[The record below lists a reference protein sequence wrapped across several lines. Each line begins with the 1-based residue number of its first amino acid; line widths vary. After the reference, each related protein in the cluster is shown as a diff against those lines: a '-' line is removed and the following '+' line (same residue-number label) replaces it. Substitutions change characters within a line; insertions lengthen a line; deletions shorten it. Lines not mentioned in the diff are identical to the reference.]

1 MKRIVGLF
9 SNSVTM
15 VVLLIALS
23 PIVVFSQT
31 QYPVI
36 YEFGPTMVDLM
47 LQQQSYEGSSPMEL
61 EGMRQGIEQQLAE
74 TPISITIK
82 NEGTLIFLVN
92 GNGQEL
98 PYQKKGLKLLAKN
111 LQTGEYVELGFFSK
125 DGSTLT
131 FMKSYILDRVK

>member
-9 SNSVTM
+9 SNRVTM
-15 VVLLIALS
+15 VVLLITLS
-23 PIVVFSQT
+23 PLVVFSQT
-31 QYPVI
+31 TYPVV

-82 NEGTLIFLVN
+82 NDGTLIFLVN
-92 GNGQEL
+92 GNSQEL

>member
-15 VVLLIALS
+15 VVLLITLS
-23 PIVVFSQT
+23 PLVVFSQT
-31 QYPVI
+31 PYPVI

-47 LQQQSYEGSSPMEL
+47 LQQQSYAGSSPMEL

-92 GNGQEL
+92 GNSQEL
-98 PYQKKGLKLLAKN
+98 PYQKKGLKLLVKN

-131 FMKSYILDRVK
+131 LMKSYILDRVK